1 MNTNFLKCLA
11 GSLILVALFAF
22 VPWDVVIATLAKGA
36 GALFRALAGA
46 LAWIGVKPVLFVFAV
61 GFLTGLCYNIK
72 TGSIRAFVWAIVF
85 LFLWVITAVSVA
97 SHRAG
102 NNSVAIMRDENL
114 AVVPGEIA
122 AILYANPFLHFED
135 ALLWAGR
142 RHSAPMAV
150 IDEKTRVW
158 KVLGKRFGEKAC
170 VEARH
175 TLVPLPG
182 YHLVAVNDAPL
193 SDPKSSC
200 REGGDNTVTYQTD
213 PNYFNH

>member
-1 MNTNFLKCLA
+1 MNTTFFKCLA
-11 GSLILVALFAF
+11 GSLIVVALFAF
-22 VPWDVVIATLAKGA
+22 VPWGVVIATLATGA
-36 GALFRALAGA
+36 GALFTAIAGA
-46 LAWIGVKPVLFVFAV
+46 LAWIGVKPFLFVFAV

-72 TGSIRAFVWAIVF
+72 TGSIRAFTAAIVF
-85 LFLWVITAVSVA
+85 FSLFVITAVSVA

-102 NNSVAIMRDENL
+102 SNSVAIMRNENL
-114 AVVPGEIA
+114 SVVPGEIV
-122 AILYANPFLHFED
+122 AILYANPLLHFGD

-142 RHSAPMAV
+142 HHSAPMTLV
-150 IDEKTRVW
+150 DEKTRVW
-158 KVLGKRFGEKAC
+158 KVQGTQFGEKAC
-170 VEARH
+170 IEARR